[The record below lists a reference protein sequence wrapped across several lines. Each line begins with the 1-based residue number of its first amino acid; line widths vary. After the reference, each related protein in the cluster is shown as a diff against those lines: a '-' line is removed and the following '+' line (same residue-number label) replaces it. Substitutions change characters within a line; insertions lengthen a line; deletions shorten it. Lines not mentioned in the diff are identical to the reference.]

1 MSANRVDTHFHIV
14 PEMFTHAIAAAGGDP
29 SGWHVP
35 AWSAE
40 SAISAMNTL
49 GAAKGILS
57 VTAPGPAI
65 AGHGDAARILAR
77 DLNEETLTTV
87 QENPKRFGWFASLP
101 GWTDVQGTLDE
112 IEWVFEVA
120 EANGVVVLSS
130 YDDM

>member
-14 PEMFTHAIAAAGGDP
+14 PERFTHAIAAAGGGP

-35 AWSAE
+35 AWSPE
-40 SAISAMNTL
+40 SAISAMT
-49 GAAKGILS
+49 I
-57 VTAPGPAI
+57 
-65 AGHGDAARILAR
+65 
-77 DLNEETLTTV
+77 V
-87 QENPKRFGWFASLP
+87 QQNPKRFGWFASLP

-120 EANGVVVLSS
+120 KADGVVVLSS